1 MGCVCL
7 CVGYAFSHFLDF
19 DDATAILRFPPTRMQ
34 PPTDF
39 TPFFVFFRL
48 YINTLIGGFLS
59 VCLSVCVS
67 VCVLV
72 TLFRIF
78 WISTMQQRF
87 YGSRLLAC
95 SRQPISLH
103 FSFFFRLYIN
113 TIIGGF
119 PFVCLC
125 VGTPM

>member
-48 YINTLIGGFLS
+48 YINTLIGGFPS
-59 VCLSVCVS
+59 VCLSVCLC
-67 VCVLV
+67 VCWLRFFAFFG
-72 TLFRIF
+72 FRRCNSDSTVPAYSHAAANRFHFIF
-78 WISTMQQRF
+78 R
-87 YGSRLLAC
+87 
-95 SRQPISLH
+95 
-103 FSFFFRLYIN
+103 FFFDCTSIL
-113 TIIGGF
+113 
-119 PFVCLC
+119 
-125 VGTPM
+125 